1 MSVLERIACQQNRKD
16 DVPNQELARDLAT
29 RQDLAGIREIAN
41 NLFNRDQNIQS
52 DCIKVLYEIGYLDPG
67 LIENHFGDFLKLL
80 HSGNN
85 RLNWGAMLALSTIAS
100 LKADEIFSSIDLIF
114 QTMQSGSVITID
126 NSVKVLAAVAAHR
139 SDYNKSIFPYLL
151 EHLKTCRPKEVA
163 QHAES
168 IMVAVRAH
176 RENRSD
182 YLDTL
187 KDREKS
193 LTSAQ
198 LARVKKLYKLLQD

>member
-67 LIENHFGDFLKLL
+67 LIENYVGDFLKLL

-126 NSVKVLAAVAAHR
+126 NSVKVLAAVAAHC